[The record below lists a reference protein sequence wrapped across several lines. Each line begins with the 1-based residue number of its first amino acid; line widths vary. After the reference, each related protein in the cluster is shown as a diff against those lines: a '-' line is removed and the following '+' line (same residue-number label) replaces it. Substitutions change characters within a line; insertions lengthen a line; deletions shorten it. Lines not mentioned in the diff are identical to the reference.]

1 MSEETRAKLDDD
13 PVCRR
18 IARIL
23 DAKRRENEKVLGALK
38 AVDDAWEGLNK
49 EVDAAIGTEFDLM
62 EVERVA
68 VLAAK
73 KRLKKSRVVPVD
85 EGFVLGGKVRDDDK
99 KVGLPGVLVRLV
111 REKDGEEEVLAETV
125 TDQMGNFAGLVPKAK
140 LRAPTAGRGGETL
153 RIEALSKA
161 GERPLFTMKKRLV
174 LEAGKVKEV
183 ELEIRSVRKIADRLT
198 AAETVRDSVE
208 ESVEVVGRRIASMKA
223 SHTAVSRFAG
233 LTRDG
238 LTELREELAVEPPKI
253 VAAVPVAGIEPEPPK
268 EEEKK
273 QDEKE
278 EKPKKPGQKIPVGK
292 TAAKKT
298 PVRKKATKKTPVGK
312 KAAKKTPVR
321 KKAAKKTPVRKKAT
335 KKTPVGKKAAKKT
348 LVGKRAAKKKLARKK
363 PSGRKR
369 GGGGGS

>member
-62 EVERVA
+62 EVEREA

-140 LRAPTAGRGGETL
+140 LSAPTAGRGGETL

-174 LEAGKVKEV
+174 LEAGKAKEV
-183 ELEIRSVRKIADRLT
+183 DLEVRAVRKIADRLT

-208 ESVEVVGRRIASMKA
+208 ESVEVVERRIASMKA
-223 SHTAVSRFAG
+223 AHTAVTRFAG

-268 EEEKK
+268 GEE
-273 QDEKE
+273 EKE
-278 EKPKKPGQKIPVGK
+278 EKPKKPGKKI
-292 TAAKKT
+292 
-298 PVRKKATKKTPVGK
+298 
-312 KAAKKTPVR
+312 PVR
-321 KKAAKKTPVRKKAT
+321 KKAAKKTP
-335 KKTPVGKKAAKKT
+335 AKRT
-348 LVGKRAAKKKLARKK
+348 TKKKLAKK
-363 PSGRKR
+363 KRSGRKR
-369 GGGGGS
+369 SGGG